1 MDRLT
6 ADPSTAAG
14 SRSGLPEFDIL
25 TAVVWDH
32 GLAARGEAWSQ
43 RQHVPVAQAR
53 FAEGRSQIL
62 RDQQQQG
69 DAILNDASERLK
81 RGYVVLDFELIP
93 TAQRQALVAHHG
105 RLASYGRLTR
115 GDAQSSTRRVRYN
128 EPFAR
133 SAQTALCRFTSRVAC
148 QRLLPTFTYTAHYE
162 ADGNLPFHVDRA
174 QCEVTLAICLDRNAT
189 ASGRSVLCL
198 KDGDLTACAELRPG
212 WGLIFRGRDLPHGRV
227 TIGTGSDA
235 PTVMLLHY
243 VDKSFTGKIM

>member
-6 ADPSTAAG
+6 ATRPG
-14 SRSGLPEFDIL
+14 SGLPEFDIL
-25 TAVVWDH
+25 TSTVWDH
-32 GLAARGEAWSQ
+32 GLAARAEAWSR
-43 RQHVPVAQAR
+43 RQHAPAVQAR

-62 RDQQQQG
+62 RDQRRQG
-69 DAILNDASERLK
+69 DAVLHGVSDRLK

-93 TAQRQALVAHHG
+93 TAQRQALVAQHE
-105 RLASYGRLTR
+105 RLARYGRLTR

-174 QCEVTLAICLDRNAT
+174 QCEVTLAICLDRNAA
-189 ASGRSVLCL
+189 ASGHSLLCL

-243 VDKSFTGKIM
+243 VDQSFTGKIM